1 MLDFSILVVDDD
13 ENHRN
18 GMMTLLEEEGFKV
31 DSAQNGREGTEK
43 LEQNI
48 YDLILTDYK
57 MNEMDGM
64 KFLKHINSHY
74 PSLRVIMITGFG
86 TIEHAVEAMQHG
98 AINYITKP
106 IKPQELLKLIRG
118 LMHDGDDEASRE
130 ETERQLQKYYHFH
143 KIVGQT
149 KVMQNVYRKI
159 KEVAPTD
166 ISVLI
171 IGESGTGKELV
182 ANAIHEMSPRK
193 SGPFVAVNTGAIPR
207 ELIASE
213 LFGHLKGAFTGAISD
228 KKGKFEEANDGTL
241 FLDEI
246 STMDHQVQISLL
258 RVLETQVIERVGSN
272 RSIKVNVR
280 TIAATNE
287 SPEDL
292 IQKDKFREDLYYRL
306 NVFTI
311 ELPPLRERKTDITYL
326 ANYYRQMFNLELSKN
341 VTGFDSDVM
350 EALKKYPWPGNVRE
364 LRNIVL
370 RSVLA
375 SENEKTIKLSS
386 LPKNILKPDLGGTNI
401 TFKPGTS
408 LSEVEKTMIIQ
419 TLKAVKGNKL
429 KASNILGIS
438 RRSLYNKLEEYNIP
452 IEEV

>member
-1 MLDFSILVVDDD
+1 MIDFSILIVDDD
-13 ENHRN
+13 ENHRS
-18 GMMTLLEEEGFKV
+18 GMMTLLEEEGLKV
-31 DSAQNGREGTEK
+31 ESAQNGREGIEK
-43 LEQNI
+43 LDQNI

-64 KFLKHINSHY
+64 KFLKYVKANF
-74 PSLRVIMITGFG
+74 PSVKVIMITGYG

-98 AINYITKP
+98 AISYIAKP
-106 IKPQELLKLIRG
+106 VKPQELLKTIRG
-118 LMHDGDDEASRE
+118 FIQTEVEELSRE
-130 ETERQLQKYYHFH
+130 KTDEQLKKYYHFH
-143 KIVGQT
+143 KLVGQT
-149 KVMQNVYRKI
+149 KVMQQVYRKI

-171 IGESGTGKELV
+171 VGESGTGKELV
-182 ANAIHEMSPRK
+182 ANAIHELSSRK
-193 SGPFVAVNTGAIPR
+193 KGPFVAVNTGAIPR
-207 ELIASE
+207 DLIASE

-228 KKGKFEEANDGTL
+228 KKGKFEEADGGTL

-246 STMDHQVQISLL
+246 STMGQQVQISLL

-287 SPEDL
+287 SPDDL

-311 ELPPLRERKTDITYL
+311 ELPPLRERKPDITYL

-341 VTGFDSDVM
+341 VSGFDSDAM
-350 EALKKYPWPGNVRE
+350 DALKKYPWPGNVRE
-364 LRNIVL
+364 LRNIIL
-370 RSVLA
+370 RSVLSA
-375 SENEKTIKLSS
+375 EKEKSIKLSS
-386 LPKNILKPDLGGTNI
+386 LPKNIIKPAMGGTNI

-419 TLKAVKGNKL
+419 TLKAVRGNKL

-438 RRSLYNKLEEYNIP
+438 RRSLYNKLEEYGIP
-452 IEEV
+452 VEEI

>member
-1 MLDFSILVVDDD
+1 MPGFSILIVDDD
-13 ENHRN
+13 KNHRS
-18 GMMTLLEEEGFKV
+18 GMMTLLEEEGFTV
-31 DSAQNGREGTEK
+31 DSAQNGREGAEK

-64 KFLKHINSHY
+64 NFLKHISTNY
-74 PSLRVIMITGFG
+74 PSLKVIMITGFG

-106 IKPQELLKLIRG
+106 FKPQKLIKTIHSVLQG
-118 LMHDGDDEASRE
+118 E
-130 ETERQLQKYYHFH
+130 EEPSQEKIEEQLKKYYHFH
-143 KIVGQT
+143 KMLGQT
-149 KVMQNVYRKI
+149 QVMQQVYRKI

-182 ANAIHEMSPRK
+182 ANAIHDLSPRK
-193 SGPFVAVNTGAIPR
+193 KGPFVAVNTGAIPR

-228 KKGKFEEANDGTL
+228 KKGKFEEANGGTL

-258 RVLETQVIERVGSN
+258 RVLETQVVERVGSN
-272 RSIKVNVR
+272 RSVKVDVR

-287 SPEDL
+287 NPDDL
-292 IQKDKFREDLYYRL
+292 IHKDRFREDLYYRL

-311 ELPPLRERKTDITYL
+311 ELPPLRDRKADIAYLTD
-326 ANYYRQMFNLELSKN
+326 YYRHVFNLELSKN
-341 VTGFDSDVM
+341 ITGFDPNVM
-350 EALKKYPWPGNVRE
+350 ETLKKYPWPGNVRE
-364 LRNIVL
+364 LRNIIL

-375 SENEKTIKLSS
+375 AENDKPIRLSF
-386 LPKNILKPDLGGTNI
+386 LPKNIVKPDMGGPNI

-419 TLKAVKGNKL
+419 TLRAVNGNKL
-429 KASNILGIS
+429 KAAKILGIS
-438 RRSLYNKLEEYNIP
+438 RRSLYNKLEEYQIP
-452 IEEV
+452 EGEI

>member
-1 MLDFSILVVDDD
+1 
-13 ENHRN
+13 
-18 GMMTLLEEEGFKV
+18 
-31 DSAQNGREGTEK
+31 
-43 LEQNI
+43 
-48 YDLILTDYK
+48 
-57 MNEMDGM
+57 
-64 KFLKHINSHY
+64 
-74 PSLRVIMITGFG
+74 
-86 TIEHAVEAMQHG
+86 
-98 AINYITKP
+98 
-106 IKPQELLKLIRG
+106 
-118 LMHDGDDEASRE
+118 
-130 ETERQLQKYYHFH
+130 
-143 KIVGQT
+143 
-149 KVMQNVYRKI
+149 MQNVYRKI

-228 KKGKFEEANDGTL
+228 KKGKFEEADDGTL

-272 RSIKVNVR
+272 RSINVNVR

-311 ELPPLRERKTDITYL
+311 ELPPLRDRKTDITYL

-375 SENEKTIKLSS
+375 SENEKPIKLSS

>member
-1 MLDFSILVVDDD
+1 MPGFSILIVDDD
-13 ENHRN
+13 KNHRS

-31 DSAQNGREGTEK
+31 DSAQNGREGAER

-64 KFLKHINSHY
+64 NFLKHISTNY
-74 PSLRVIMITGFG
+74 PSLKVIMITGFG

-106 IKPQELLKLIRG
+106 FKPQKLIKTIHSVLQG
-118 LMHDGDDEASRE
+118 E
-130 ETERQLQKYYHFH
+130 EEPSQEKIEEQLKKHYHFH
-143 KIVGQT
+143 KMLGQT
-149 KVMQNVYRKI
+149 QVMQQVYRKI

-182 ANAIHEMSPRK
+182 ANAIHDLSPRK
-193 SGPFVAVNTGAIPR
+193 KRPFVAVNTGAIPR

-228 KKGKFEEANDGTL
+228 KKGKFEEADGGTL

-258 RVLETQVIERVGSN
+258 RVLETQVVERVGSN
-272 RSIKVNVR
+272 RSVKVDVR

-287 SPEDL
+287 NPDDL
-292 IQKDKFREDLYYRL
+292 IHKDRFREDLYYRL

-311 ELPPLRERKTDITYL
+311 ELPPLRDRKADIAYL
-326 ANYYRQMFNLELSKN
+326 SDYYRQMFNLELSKN
-341 VTGFDSDVM
+341 ITGFDSNVM
-350 EALKKYPWPGNVRE
+350 ETLKKYPWPGNVRE
-364 LRNIVL
+364 LRNIIL

-375 SENEKTIKLSS
+375 AGNDKPIRLSY
-386 LPKNILKPDLGGTNI
+386 LPKSIVKPDMGGPNI

-408 LSEVEKTMIIQ
+408 LSEVEKTMIVQ
-419 TLKAVKGNKL
+419 TLRAVNGNKL
-429 KASNILGIS
+429 KAAKILGIS
-438 RRSLYNKLEEYNIP
+438 RRSLYNKLEEYRIP
-452 IEEV
+452 EDEI

>member
-1 MLDFSILVVDDD
+1 MSEFSILIVDDD
-13 ENHRN
+13 KNHRS
-18 GMMTLLEEEGFKV
+18 GMMTLLEEEGFRV
-31 DSAQNGREGTEK
+31 DSAQNGREGIEK

-64 KFLKHINSHY
+64 KFLRHITSNY
-74 PSLRVIMITGFG
+74 PSMKVIMITGFG
-86 TIEHAVEAMQHG
+86 SIEHAVEAMQHG

-106 IKPQELLKLIRG
+106 VKPQRLIKTIHSVLQNEEGELSQEKIEEQLKK
-118 LMHDGDDEASRE
+118 H
-130 ETERQLQKYYHFH
+130 YHFH
-143 KIVGQT
+143 KMLGQT
-149 KVMQNVYRKI
+149 QVMQQVYRKI

-171 IGESGTGKELV
+171 VGESGTGKELV
-182 ANAIHEMSPRK
+182 ANAIHDLSPRK
-193 SGPFVAVNTGAIPR
+193 KGPFVAVNTGAIPR

-228 KKGKFEEANDGTL
+228 KKGKFEEADGGTL

-246 STMDHQVQISLL
+246 STMDQRVQVSLL

-272 RSIKVNVR
+272 RSIKVDVR

-287 SPEDL
+287 NPDDL
-292 IQKDKFREDLYYRL
+292 IHKDRFREDLYYRL

-311 ELPPLRERKTDITYL
+311 ELPPLRERKADIAYLTD
-326 ANYYRQMFNLELSKN
+326 YYRRVFNLELSKN
-341 VTGFDSDVM
+341 ITGFDSNVM

-364 LRNIVL
+364 LRNIILRAVL
-370 RSVLA
+370 TA
-375 SENEKTIKLSS
+375 ENDKPIRLSY
-386 LPKNILKPDLGGTNI
+386 LPKNIIKPDMGGPNI

-419 TLKAVKGNKL
+419 TLKAVNGNKL
-429 KASNILGIS
+429 KAAKILGIS
-438 RRSLYNKLEEYNIP
+438 RRSLYNKLEEYRIP
-452 IEEV
+452 EDEI

>member
-1 MLDFSILVVDDD
+1 MSEFSILIVDDD
-13 ENHRN
+13 KNHRG

-31 DSAQNGREGTEK
+31 DSAQNGREGIEK
-43 LEQNI
+43 LERNI

-64 KFLKHINSHY
+64 KFLKHITANY
-74 PSLRVIMITGFG
+74 PSLKVIMVTGFG
-86 TIEHAVEAMQHG
+86 SIEHAVEAMQHG

-106 IKPQELLKLIRG
+106 VKPQKLIETIHSV
-118 LMHDGDDEASRE
+118 LQDEDGEWSQEKTE
-130 ETERQLQKYYHFH
+130 EQLKKYYHFH
-143 KIVGQT
+143 KMLGQT
-149 KVMQNVYRKI
+149 QAMQQVYRKI

-182 ANAIHEMSPRK
+182 ANAIHDLSPRRK
-193 SGPFVAVNTGAIPR
+193 GPFVAVNTGAIPR

-228 KKGKFEEANDGTL
+228 KKGKFEEADGGTL

-246 STMDHQVQISLL
+246 STMDQRVQISLL
-258 RVLETQVIERVGSN
+258 RVLETQVVERVGSN

-287 SPEDL
+287 NPDDL
-292 IQKDKFREDLYYRL
+292 IHKDRFREDLYYRL

-311 ELPPLRERKTDITYL
+311 ELPPLRERIADIGYLTD
-326 ANYYRQMFNLELSKN
+326 YYRQMFNLELSKN
-341 VTGFDSDVM
+341 VTGFDSNVI
-350 EALKKYPWPGNVRE
+350 EALKKYHWPGNVRE

-370 RSVLA
+370 RTVLSA
-375 SENEKTIKLSS
+375 ENDKPIRLGY
-386 LPKNILKPDLGGTNI
+386 LPKNIVKPGMGGADI

-419 TLKAVKGNKL
+419 TLKAVNGNKL
-429 KASNILGIS
+429 KAAKVLGIS
-438 RRSLYNKLEEYNIP
+438 RRSLYNKLEEYQIP
-452 IEEV
+452 VDEI

>member
-1 MLDFSILVVDDD
+1 
-13 ENHRN
+13 
-18 GMMTLLEEEGFKV
+18 MMTLLEEEGFKV
-31 DSAQNGREGTEK
+31 DSAQNGREGVDK

-64 KFLKHINSHY
+64 KFLKHISTNF
-74 PSLRVIMITGFG
+74 PSLKVIMITGFG

-106 IKPQELLKLIRG
+106 FKPQKLIKTIHSVLR
-118 LMHDGDDEASRE
+118 DGEGEPSQEKIE
-130 ETERQLQKYYHFH
+130 EQLRRHYHFH
-143 KIVGQT
+143 KMLGQT
-149 KVMQNVYRKI
+149 QVMQQVYRKI

-182 ANAIHEMSPRK
+182 ANAIHDLSPRK
-193 SGPFVAVNTGAIPR
+193 KAPFVAVNTGAIPR

-228 KKGKFEEANDGTL
+228 KKGKFEEANGGTL

-258 RVLETQVIERVGSN
+258 RVLETQVVERVGSN
-272 RSIKVNVR
+272 RSVKVDVR

-287 SPEDL
+287 NPDDL
-292 IQKDKFREDLYYRL
+292 IHKDRFREDLYYRL

-311 ELPPLRERKTDITYL
+311 ELPPLRDRKADIVYLTD
-326 ANYYRQMFNLELSKN
+326 YYRQMFNLELSKN
-341 VTGFDSDVM
+341 IIGFDSNVM
-350 EALKKYPWPGNVRE
+350 DTLKKYSWPGNVRE

-375 SENEKTIKLSS
+375 AENDKPIRLSY
-386 LPKNILKPDLGGTNI
+386 LPKNIVKPDMGGPNI

-419 TLKAVKGNKL
+419 TLRAVNGNKL
-429 KASNILGIS
+429 KAAKILGIS
-438 RRSLYNKLEEYNIP
+438 RRSLYNKLEEYQIP
-452 IEEV
+452 EGEI